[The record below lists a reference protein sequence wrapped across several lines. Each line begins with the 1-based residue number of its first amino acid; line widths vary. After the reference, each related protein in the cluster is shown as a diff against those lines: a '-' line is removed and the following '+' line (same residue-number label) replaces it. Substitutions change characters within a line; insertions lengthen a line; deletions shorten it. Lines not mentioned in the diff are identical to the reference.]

1 MPLYILEINQNR
13 HVYKTKNITI
23 LYKYIID
30 HINDFYDLFYNML
43 YTDSLLRFRLPEL
56 YRETPIIPFIRSKW
70 HKIKDLIKN
79 RLKDVDAKTFFSEIE
94 GADYE
99 GKSPDTEVEIKFNE
113 IRKIEKII

>member
-70 HKIKDLIKN
+70 HKN
-79 RLKDVDAKTFFSEIE
+79 QRLDKKSIE
-94 GADYE
+94 
-99 GKSPDTEVEIKFNE
+99 
-113 IRKIEKII
+113 RCRC